1 MHDAN
6 AWHTARNYSSVV
18 TPFGALRDGIR
29 RVLSAP
35 SVLVSVWALTA
46 LVALPLTLAIR
57 AEIAGNLD
65 HSLAA
70 EDTARGMNYE
80 WMQEFAGQGSGLAT
94 TVRPTIVGFAAV
106 LDNLSA
112 LMDNIQRPAAV
123 AAASGAFVL
132 LWVFLSG
139 GVIERYA
146 AARPGR
152 RGFLASCTA
161 WFFRMFRLALVT
173 AVVYGLLFG
182 VLHPLLFTRF
192 YPRLV
197 RGVDLERTAFM
208 IRGGLYLVFLFF
220 LAAVNLVFDFA
231 KVRAVVEDRRS
242 MLVAIVASWR
252 FIRADTAGA
261 AGVYLLDALL
271 FALTLAVYSYIAPA
285 GGGIGMMVWP
295 TVAIGQLY
303 ILARLAIRLLFF
315 ASETAMVEA
324 RLGVRRH

>member
-1 MHDAN
+1 MLHGPD
-6 AWHTARNYSSVV
+6 V
-18 TPFGALRDGIR
+18 TPFDAFRDGIR

-35 SVLVSVWALTA
+35 SVLVSVWALTT
-46 LVALPLTLAIR
+46 LVALPVTLAIR

-65 HSLAA
+65 RSLAA
-70 EDTARGMNYE
+70 PAAARGMNYE
-80 WMQEFAGQGSGLAT
+80 WMQEFAGQGAGLAT

-112 LMDNIQRPAAV
+112 FMDNIQRPTAV

-146 AARPGR
+146 DERSGRR
-152 RGFLASCTA
+152 RGFLAACAA
-161 WFFRMFRLALVT
+161 WFFRMFRLALIT

-182 VLHPLLFTRF
+182 ALHPLLFARL

-197 RGVDLERTAFM
+197 QGVDLESTAFM
-208 IRGGLYLVFLFF
+208 VRGGLYLVFLFF
-220 LAAVNLVFDFA
+220 LATANIVFDFA

-242 MLVAIVASWR
+242 MLVAVVASWR

-271 FALTLAVYSYIAPA
+271 FALTLAVYSYIAPS
-285 GGGIGMMVWP
+285 GGGIGLMVWP

-303 ILARLAIRLLFF
+303 ILGRLSIRLLFF
-315 ASETAMVEA
+315 ASETAMFEA
-324 RLGVRRH
+324 RSRVRRD